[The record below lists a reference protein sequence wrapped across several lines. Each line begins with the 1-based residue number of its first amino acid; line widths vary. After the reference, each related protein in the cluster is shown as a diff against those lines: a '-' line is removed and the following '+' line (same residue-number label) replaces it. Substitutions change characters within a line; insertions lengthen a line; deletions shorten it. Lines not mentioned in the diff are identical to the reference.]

1 MAEST
6 SSIEELVGFD
16 VVLDTAGPVTYLGTL
31 TEICPD
37 GFWLTDA
44 DIRDRTEG
52 HVSKERYV
60 CEAKDNGIRANRRR
74 IFVFRDVVVSCSALD
89 DVVID

>member
-1 MAEST
+1 MVEST

-31 TEICPD
+31 SEICPD

-74 IFVFRDVVVSCSALD
+74 IFVFREVVVSCSALD

>member
-1 MAEST
+1 MSEST
-6 SSIEELVGFD
+6 SSIEELIGFE
-16 VVLDTAGPVTYLGTL
+16 VVMDTAGPVSYLGTL
-31 TEICPD
+31 AEICPD

-74 IFVFRDVVVSCSALD
+74 IFVFREVVVSCSALD

>member
-1 MAEST
+1 MSDT
-6 SSIEELVGFD
+6 RSSIEALVGFE

-31 TEICPD
+31 SEICPD
-37 GFWLTDA
+37 GFWLMDA

-60 CEAKDNGIRANRRR
+60 CEAKDGGIRPNRRR

-89 DVVID
+89 DVVVD

>member
-1 MAEST
+1 VAEST
-6 SSIEELVGFD
+6 SSIEELVGFE

-31 TEICPD
+31 SEVCPD

-52 HVSKERYV
+52 HVSKERYI
-60 CEAKDNGIRANRRR
+60 CEAKDGGIRANRRR
-74 IFVFRDVVVSCSALD
+74 IFVFRDVVLSCSALD
-89 DVVID
+89 DVVIT

>member
-1 MAEST
+1 MTEST
-6 SSIEELVGFD
+6 SSIEELVGFE

-31 TEICPD
+31 SAICPD

-52 HVSKERYV
+52 HVSKERYI